1 MGIEYLDILIFAVI
15 AGFLI
20 FRLRS
25 VLGRRTG
32 NERPRS
38 NPYSRPS
45 ETESVASDN
54 VVTLPGRQRD
64 AGQQSGIT
72 QIRIADPDFEP
83 TEFLGGARMAF
94 SMIIEAF
101 AKGDTATLRP
111 LLSDELYDSFADAI
125 RERTA
130 RGETLETTVER
141 IDEAKIAAARMDHST
156 AIVTVRFVS
165 EQVSVTRDS
174 DGVAVDGDPDRA
186 ITVTDLWT
194 FARNTR
200 STDPNWMLVETA
212 TPEEEDEDWDGGE
225 ESGEAGPAKAGH

>member
-20 FRLRS
+20 FRLRG

-32 NERPRS
+32 NERPRA
-38 NPYSRPS
+38 NPYNRPS
-45 ETESVASDN
+45 EAETVAADN

-83 TEFLGGARMAF
+83 AEFLGGARMAF

-130 RGETLETTVER
+130 RGETLETTVVR
-141 IDEAKIAAARMDHST
+141 IDEAKIAEARMDHST
-156 AIVTVRFVS
+156 AVVTVRFVS
-165 EQVSVTRDS
+165 EQISVTRDG
-174 DGVAVDGDPDRA
+174 DGAVIDGDPERA
-186 ITVTDLWT
+186 IPVTDLWS

-200 STDPNWMLVETA
+200 SSDPNWMLVETA
-212 TPEEEDEDWDGGE
+212 TPEEDEDWHGDE
-225 ESGEAGPAKAGH
+225 EGGEAGPAQAGT